1 MTAGDIYT
9 IAGNGTPGF
18 SGDGGP
24 ATQAELHQPRDLTV
38 DGHGNVIIA
47 DNGNSRVRVVA
58 GISGT
63 FYGQKMTA
71 GDIYTIAGNGTPGF
85 SGDGGP
91 ATKAELHFPR
101 ALNATRPPTALIP
114 NQPTNPPHP
123 HPTF

>member
-58 GISGT
+58 AISGT

-85 SGDGGP
+85 SGHRGP
-91 ATKAELHFPR
+91 ATTAALVFPS
-101 ALNATRPPTALIP
+101 AVTVHRPGHA
-114 NQPTNPPHP
+114 
-123 HPTF
+123 